1 MKFLSPEVALHP
13 YKSTIKP
20 CMEDYCYVCIG
31 APSCYLEMLD
41 EWLKWINRTVG
52 PAQVLS
58 IGITL
63 EYVHLDWLNW
73 FHFLI
78 LVEG

>member
-31 APSCYLEMLD
+31 APSCYLEML
-41 EWLKWINRTVG
+41 KWINRTVG
-52 PAQVLS
+52 PA
-58 IGITL
+58 
-63 EYVHLDWLNW
+63 
-73 FHFLI
+73 
-78 LVEG
+78 

>member
-52 PAQVLS
+52 P
-58 IGITL
+58 G
-63 EYVHLDWLNW
+63 
-73 FHFLI
+73 
-78 LVEG
+78 